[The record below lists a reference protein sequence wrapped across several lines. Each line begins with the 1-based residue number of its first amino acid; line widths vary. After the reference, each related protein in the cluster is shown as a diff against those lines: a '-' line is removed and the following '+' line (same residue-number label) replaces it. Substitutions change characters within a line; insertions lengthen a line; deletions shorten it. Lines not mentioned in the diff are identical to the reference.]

1 LNTNPDYK
9 SQIQFNIPDAIVMD
23 DSIEY
28 IHFSIPYV
36 IIPNSFYTIN
46 QTNNILVIVEND
58 VTTNYAF
65 PYGNYNS
72 DTFIA
77 MWNSVLPGR
86 FSLFIN
92 PVTNI
97 FTITNNTYAFQIVDL
112 SIDYIMGFSQNMTST
127 GSVMFQIVMT
137 RPCNFLPTPRINLR
151 CSLLANSIM
160 TESTNSTDVILLIPN
175 SGAQRRNYLSKCES
189 AKVFI
194 QVGQAKQLHR
204 FHNRRRWQ
212 PYKLQR
218 YKLLLHVSVRHL
230 QKVLVKPPDFHKTVK
245 MVNENS
251 NLE

>member
-1 LNTNPDYK
+1 
-9 SQIQFNIPDAIVMD
+9 
-23 DSIEY
+23 
-28 IHFSIPYV
+28 
-36 IIPNSFYTIN
+36 
-46 QTNNILVIVEND
+46 VIVENG

-97 FTITNNTYAFQIVDL
+97 FTITNNTYAFQIVDS

-175 SGAQRRNYLSKCES
+175 SGVLNGEIIYQNVNPQKCLFKLDKLSN
-189 AKVFI
+189 FI
-194 QVGQAKQLHR
+194 
-204 FHNRRRWQ
+204 
-212 PYKLQR
+212 
-218 YKLLLHVSVRHL
+218 VSITDDDGNLINFNSISSFFTFQFDIYR
-230 QKVLVKPPDFHKTVK
+230 KVLVKPTDFHKTVK